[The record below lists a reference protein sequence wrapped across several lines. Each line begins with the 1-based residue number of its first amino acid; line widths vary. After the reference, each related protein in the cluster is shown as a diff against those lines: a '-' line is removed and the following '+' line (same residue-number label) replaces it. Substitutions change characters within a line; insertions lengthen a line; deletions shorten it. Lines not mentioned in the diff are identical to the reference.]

1 MTKIIL
7 DLDESNNEYVLSGDV
22 EAALSDVSIE
32 SFLFNYLNAS
42 LKEDDTIGVPFEKT
56 DKETVLKK
64 IHKLLNRYELLEDR
78 TQRMQDV
85 MSEYYQEED
94 NFMIFAKKSEEIK
107 NNICDIDDFKKFSD
121 SLSAYLPKRTLYPLQ
136 LLSAYHLAFS
146 QNSCNFSVPGAGKTS
161 IVYGAYTY
169 LKNLPDDDPKKV
181 DKILVIG
188 PLSSF
193 GPWDNEF
200 EECFGKKSDSKRLLG
215 LMSKEQKTN
224 YLYSKQTS
232 ELTLIGYQGII
243 NLVDEIAAF
252 LRMNRVMVVLDEAH
266 KIKNVEGGII
276 AQSVL
281 TLSKYCKSRVILT
294 GTPLPNGFQDLH
306 NLFKFIWPT
315 NDIIKYNVYQL
326 KKMSSSL
333 SDERIKS
340 LINNISPFYIR
351 IKKTDLGIPAPIEHE
366 PISVKMGSIQR
377 EIYEFIE
384 NKYIASLQGDM
395 QSQSFQNNLTKA
407 KLIRLMQA
415 ATNPALLK
423 RPLEEYYR
431 EQGLSDSLMI
441 GDSEFLSKISEYDH
455 LEKPAKF
462 VAIENLIKPM
472 IEDGKKVVIWTIF
485 VQNIHD
491 LKSYLDEKGISSK
504 AIYGEIPVDNDE
516 NDENAITRESILK
529 EFHDPDSSFKVL
541 LANPFSVSES
551 ISLHKACHI
560 AIYLERNFNAG
571 QFIQSK
577 DRIHRYGLKPNDETH
592 YYYFT
597 SEQSIDD
604 TIHDR
609 LIFKERRMNKAI
621 ESQPIPLFFNV
632 LNEELADQDIKKLI
646 EDYGKRNGEQ

>member
-1 MTKIIL
+1 
-7 DLDESNNEYVLSGDV
+7 
-22 EAALSDVSIE
+22 
-32 SFLFNYLNAS
+32 
-42 LKEDDTIGVPFEKT
+42 
-56 DKETVLKK
+56 
-64 IHKLLNRYELLEDR
+64 
-78 TQRMQDV
+78 MQKH
-85 MSEYYQEED
+85 
-94 NFMIFAKKSEEIK
+94 I
-107 NNICDIDDFKKFSD
+107 
-121 SLSAYLPKRTLYPLQ
+121 T
-136 LLSAYHLAFS
+136 
-146 QNSCNFSVPGAGKTS
+146 
-161 IVYGAYTY
+161 
-169 LKNLPDDDPKKV
+169 
-181 DKILVIG
+181 
-188 PLSSF
+188 
-193 GPWDNEF
+193 
-200 EECFGKKSDSKRLLG
+200 
-215 LMSKEQKTN
+215 
-224 YLYSKQTS
+224 
-232 ELTLIGYQGII
+232 
-243 NLVDEIAAF
+243 
-252 LRMNRVMVVLDEAH
+252 
-266 KIKNVEGGII
+266 

-281 TLSKYCKSRVILT
+281 TLSKYCKSRVVLT

-315 NDIIKYNVYQL
+315 NDIIKYNLYQL

-333 SDERIKS
+333 YDERIKS
-340 LINNISPFYIR
+340 LISNISPFYIR

-366 PISVKMGSIQR
+366 PIGVKMGLIQR
-377 EIYEFIE
+377 EIYDFIE
-384 NKYIASLQGDM
+384 NKYIASFQGDM
-395 QSQSFQNNLTKA
+395 QSQSFQNNMTKA

-491 LKSYLDEKGISSK
+491 LASYLDEKGISSK

-529 EFHDPDSSFKVL
+529 EFHDSDSTFKVL

-577 DRIHRYGLKPNDETH
+577 DRIHRYGLESNDETH
-592 YYYFT
+592 YYYLT
-597 SEQSIDD
+597 SEQSIDE

-609 LIFKERRMNKAI
+609 LIFKERRMNEAI

-646 EDYGKRNGEQ
+646 ADYGRRNGEQ